1 MDQTA
6 NVDVFVE
13 VSGILSAHASNLIKI
28 CRDLRTLH
36 FTGEIALPAVQSGSS
51 IMPGKVN
58 PVIMEATIGAAIKVN
73 TNHQIISQCVSLGTL
88 QINEYLPL
96 IASAILES
104 IRLLSSSNVMLSTH
118 VEKIQPF
125 PLKCEEYAH
134 RSITL
139 ITAFL
144 PKIGYEKAEL
154 LVKEYVMTGR
164 NNFREFLVE
173 KLGLELVD
181 KTLSPASLV
190 ALGYRE
196 VAS

>member
-1 MDQTA
+1 
-6 NVDVFVE
+6 
-13 VSGILSAHASNLIKI
+13 
-28 CRDLRTLH
+28 
-36 FTGEIALPAVQSGSS
+36 
-51 IMPGKVN
+51 MPGKVN
-58 PVIMEATIGAAIKVN
+58 PVIMEAVIGAAIKVN
-73 TNHQIISQCVSLGTL
+73 ANHQIISQCAGMGTL

-96 IASAILES
+96 VASALLES
-104 IRLLSSSNVMLSTH
+104 IRLLTSSNVMLASH
-118 VEKIQPF
+118 VDEIKSF
-125 PLKCEEYAH
+125 PAKCEEYAH

-144 PKIGYEKAEL
+144 PKIGYEKAES
-154 LVKEYVMTGR
+154 LVKEYVDTGK

-196 VAS
+196 ISS